1 MQISEFCH
9 GLFNVRRKGSG
20 SKGKEARSEN
30 REVRSQESE
39 ARGKNREAGIMSIDE
54 QSAVFRPAQRELSAM
69 SCDGL
74 FHDLALFLTEGKDGR
89 EAIIDLGEVE
99 FIDPYGLGVICLIG
113 RYIRGKFQR
122 ATYRLPQDGRLRSY
136 LQRMQFTEAIDD
148 STALEAG
155 HSYGESDTLL
165 EITKVEQR
173 GDVDRLLERINV
185 RVEQILTMELR
196 YTVREI
202 TQFKSVISELCHNIL
217 DHSVNWGYAC
227 AQRYMDRKRGKK
239 FATIGVVDLG
249 IGIRAS
255 LSARFDTS
263 KWTHGRAILNAVKK
277 DVSRE
282 PERGLGLYVVRR
294 ICEDYDGSL
303 QIRSGDTRV
312 TFRGKRVMEY
322 RSAFFPGTQ
331 VGIVLYGKE

>member
-1 MQISEFCH
+1 MGTDE
-9 GLFNVRRKGSG
+9 N
-20 SKGKEARSEN
+20 SK
-30 REVRSQESE
+30 
-39 ARGKNREAGIMSIDE
+39 
-54 QSAVFRPAQRELSAM
+54 VFYPVQHELSAM
-69 SCDGL
+69 SCDDL
-74 FHDLALFLTEGKDGR
+74 FQDLAIFLTGERDGY
-89 EAIIDLGEVE
+89 EAVIDLGGVE

-113 RYIRGKFQR
+113 RYIRGKFR
-122 ATYRLPQDGRLRSY
+122 RVIYRLPHDRRLRSY
-136 LQRMQFTEAIDD
+136 LQRMRFTEAIDD
-148 STALEAG
+148 SGGLEAG
-155 HSYGESDTLL
+155 HTSGESDALL

-173 GDVDRLLERINV
+173 RDVDRLLERINV
-185 RVEQILTMELR
+185 RVEQILTTELR
-196 YTVREI
+196 YSVKEI
-202 TQFKSVISELCHNIL
+202 TQFKSVIAELCHNIL

-227 AQRYMDRKRGKK
+227 AQRYTDRKRGRK

-263 KWTHGRAILNAVKK
+263 KWTHGQAILNAVKK

-294 ICEDYDGSL
+294 ICEDYNGSL

-312 TFRGKRVMEY
+312 VFRGRRATEY

-331 VGIVLYGKE
+331 VGIVLYGK